1 MQTLT
6 SSFGN
11 LPEWQQRTTGDAL
24 IEMPGLV
31 DRRQV
36 SRSPS
41 SECAGEKEAAKMGVV
56 LSRDPFRSGRL
67 EGRAG
72 WMEAQTLRNVGWN
85 C

>member
-6 SSFGN
+6 SSFGSQQ
-11 LPEWQQRTTGDAL
+11 EWQQRTTGGGL

-31 DRRQV
+31 SRRQV
-36 SRSPS
+36 CRSPS
-41 SECAGEKEAAKMGVV
+41 SEWAGEKEAAKAGVV

-72 WMEAQTLRNVGWN
+72 WMEA
-85 C
+85 